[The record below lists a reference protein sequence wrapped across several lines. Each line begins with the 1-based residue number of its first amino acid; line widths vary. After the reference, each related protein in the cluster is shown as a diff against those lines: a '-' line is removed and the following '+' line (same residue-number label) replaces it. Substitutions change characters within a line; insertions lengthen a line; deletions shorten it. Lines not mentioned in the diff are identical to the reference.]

1 MMHPYRCD
9 SCGCYLDPGEG
20 HVCDECQ
27 KREAERRDCRN
38 SLQDAIHLMDGWQ
51 YELNLNGGFL
61 NGKH

>member
-27 KREAERRDCRN
+27 ETGSRAQG
-38 SLQDAIHLMDGWQ
+38 LQ
-51 YELNLNGGFL
+51 ELRAGYHPLNGWVAV
-61 NGKH
+61 